1 MAKKCSYSKLSHI
14 QLKKKHIK
22 RTSFMVTP
30 LHLKTPKTLLIKD
43 YKIKTLKV
51 GYNGATYL
59 CEQTHQKKF

>member
-1 MAKKCSYSKLSHI
+1 
-14 QLKKKHIK
+14 
-22 RTSFMVTP
+22 MVTP
-30 LHLKTPKTLLIKD
+30 LHLKTPKALLIKD